1 MNPYSYIKNEIIT
14 GRLAPGSIFN
24 EGEIASS
31 LGLSRTPVREAV
43 LRLAEEGYLTVI
55 PRKGTLVSNIS
66 FTDVKEVYELRYMLE
81 PEIAFKA
88 AATIDKELC
97 KKWKDYF
104 ISLLNKVD
112 TELPVQTNEEEE
124 IDIDKLFHESIASS
138 LNNKLIN
145 KEVSH
150 LMDLSQRIRYLSN
163 YKNENRYLAS
173 LQEHI
178 AILNALIE
186 GNKEKAML
194 MMKEHLKNT
203 VEGY

>member
-66 FTDVKEVYELRYMLE
+66 FSDVKEVYELRYMLE
-81 PEIAFKA
+81 PEIAYKA
-88 AATIDKELC
+88 AGTIDKELF
-97 KKWKDYF
+97 KKWKNYF

-112 TELPVQTNEEEE
+112 SELPVKTNEGEE
-124 IDIDKLFHESIASS
+124 IDIDKLFHASIAAS

-145 KEVSH
+145 KEVDH

-163 YKNENRYLAS
+163 YKNEQRYLAS
-173 LQEHI
+173 LDEHI
-178 AILNALIE
+178 AIINALIE